1 MKMIIAGAG
10 EVGYHLAK
18 QLSMDEHDITIIDI
32 DSSRLEKIGSS
43 LDVLTIAGSSTVLG
57 ILKAAKVENTDLVV
71 AVTSSEAININTA
84 ILSKKLGAGKTIARV
99 SNDEYISG
107 DYKDMFKNLGVDN
120 LIYPEDLAAIELV
133 KLVERAA
140 ATDVIEFENG
150 LLTLIGLKLDKN
162 AKVIHKSMKDAAS
175 EYNAVDF
182 RIVAIH
188 RGLRTIIPS
197 GSDIFLPNDQIF
209 VITNSGGHDK
219 ILEIAGKDKTKI
231 DNMMILG
238 GGKIG
243 RKAAKLLED
252 EINIKIIEKDKE
264 KSVELADF
272 LQRALVIQGDGR
284 DIDLLAQEGIVDMDG
299 FIAVTEDAET
309 NIITCLMAKHLGVTK
324 TIALVDNV
332 DYIPLTQTI
341 GLDSLIN
348 KKLITASNIS
358 RFIRKASI
366 ISIASLQGIDAEVVE
381 YVVGDNAKVIKAPI
395 RDIKFP
401 KNVILGGY
409 VRNGEGYIAVGN
421 SQLLPG
427 DKVVVVALPDE
438 FSKVEK
444 FFL

>member
-32 DSSRLEKIGSS
+32 DSSRLDKIGSS
-43 LDVLTIAGSSTVLG
+43 LDVLTLAGSSTELS

-175 EYNAVDF
+175 EYNAIDF
-182 RIVAIH
+182 RIVAIQ

>member
-32 DSSRLEKIGSS
+32 DSSRLDKIGSS

-162 AKVIHKSMKDAAS
+162 AKVIHKSMKEAAS
-175 EYNAVDF
+175 EYNAIDF
-182 RIVAIH
+182 RIVAIQ